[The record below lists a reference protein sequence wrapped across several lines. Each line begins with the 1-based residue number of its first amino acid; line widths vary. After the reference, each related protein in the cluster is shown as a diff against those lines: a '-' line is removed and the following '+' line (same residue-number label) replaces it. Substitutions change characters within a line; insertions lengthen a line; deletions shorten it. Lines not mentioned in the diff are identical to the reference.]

1 MSDLLSKLTPGHL
14 GRDAYIYVRQSTLTQ
29 VREHTESLER
39 QYELADRAMNL
50 GWQPRQVVIVDEDLG
65 RSGAEATA
73 REGFK
78 GLVADVGLGKV
89 GIIFGIEVSR
99 LARNNADWY
108 QLLDLCAMTDTLI
121 ADGDGLYHPADFNDR
136 LVLGLKGTMSEAELH
151 LIRHRLTAGL
161 RHKAA
166 KGELRQGV
174 PVGYCYDADGRIVMD
189 PDESVRA
196 AIASVFRLFDEV
208 GTARQVMLVMQSDG
222 LLVPRRPTASRRVTW
237 ARASYPAVHDFLTN
251 PAYAGAFVF
260 GRTRTEKRLDENG
273 RLVVRTR
280 QVPRSEWEVLIPD
293 HHAGYVSFERYEAI
307 QDELRANWHP
317 PRGEGGGP
325 AREGTALL
333 QGRLRCGRCG
343 RMMQTGY
350 SGAKGNCPR
359 YVCGRAR
366 MLYGSEGFCQS
377 LGGRRLEQRVLDE
390 VFAVLEPA
398 ALAATAKALEEAE
411 ALHAKR
417 LSAFELAVER
427 ARFEADRARRQFDA
441 VEPENRLV
449 ARTLEAAYEQ
459 ALVAQRQAEADL
471 SVQRSRQ
478 PTRLTSEELA
488 WVARAGADLRAVF
501 DAPTTTYREQKQLL
515 RAVVAEVVVTVRK
528 DDREADL
535 RIIWEGGAT
544 TEFVMT
550 LTKIGGHFRTTDED
564 TVDLV
569 RRLAA
574 RYDDATIA
582 VILARQHRRTASGLT
597 FTKTRVASL
606 RVSRQIAVFRPE
618 SVTPT
623 DDDVVVVGVGRAE
636 QILRVSRSTIYRW
649 LRDGFIAGEQLTA
662 GSPWHLRI
670 DAAMRAKVVAEVP
683 EGWVDLDRAAI
694 ALGVARQTV
703 LDRIRRGELR
713 AVHVNRGRRRGLAIE
728 IAPQGSTRLF
738 ENAPV
743 GGPNRVS
750 NGPDGT
756 MRAGKAIR
764 SGRKHQQP
772 LGSLG

>member
-108 QLLDLCAMTDTLI
+108 HLLDLCAMTDTLI

-174 PVGYCYDADGRIVMD
+174 PVGYCYDADDRIVMD

-196 AIASVFRLFDEV
+196 AIASVFRIFDEV

-237 ARASYPAVHDFLTN
+237 ARASYPSIHDFLTN
-251 PAYAGAFVF
+251 PTYAGAFVF

-273 RLVVRTR
+273 RIVVRAR

-350 SGAKGNCPR
+350 SGTKGNCPR

-377 LGGRRLEQRVLDE
+377 LGGRRLEQRVLEE

-398 ALAATAKALEEAE
+398 ALAATAKALEEAD

-449 ARTLEAAYEQ
+449 ARTLEAAFEQ

-501 DAPTTTYREQKQLL
+501 GAPTTTYRERKQLL
-515 RAVVAEVVVTVRK
+515 RAIVAEVVVTVRK

-569 RRLAA
+569 RRLAV

-606 RVSRQIAVFRPE
+606 RVSRQIAAFRPE

-636 QILRVSRSTIYRW
+636 QILGVSRATIYRW

-670 DAAMRAKVVAEVP
+670 DVAMRAKVVAEVP
-683 EGWVDLDRAAI
+683 EGWVDLDRAAD

-703 LDRIRRGELR
+703 LDRIRRGEIR

-728 IAPQGSTRLF
+728 IAPQGSVRLF
-738 ENAPV
+738 EDPTV

-756 MRAGKAIR
+756 MRAGKATR

>member
-1 MSDLLSKLTPGHL
+1 
-14 GRDAYIYVRQSTLTQ
+14 
-29 VREHTESLER
+29 
-39 QYELADRAMNL
+39 
-50 GWQPRQVVIVDEDLG
+50 
-65 RSGAEATA
+65 
-73 REGFK
+73 
-78 GLVADVGLGKV
+78 
-89 GIIFGIEVSR
+89 
-99 LARNNADWY
+99 
-108 QLLDLCAMTDTLI
+108 
-121 ADGDGLYHPADFNDR
+121 
-136 LVLGLKGTMSEAELH
+136 
-151 LIRHRLTAGL
+151 
-161 RHKAA
+161 
-166 KGELRQGV
+166 
-174 PVGYCYDADGRIVMD
+174 
-189 PDESVRA
+189 
-196 AIASVFRLFDEV
+196 
-208 GTARQVMLVMQSDG
+208 
-222 LLVPRRPTASRRVTW
+222 
-237 ARASYPAVHDFLTN
+237 
-251 PAYAGAFVF
+251 VF

-273 RLVVRTR
+273 RIVVRAR

-350 SGAKGNCPR
+350 SGTKGNCPR

-377 LGGRRLEQRVLDE
+377 LGGRRLEQRVLEE

-398 ALAATAKALEEAE
+398 ALAATAKALEEAD

-449 ARTLEAAYEQ
+449 ARTLEAAFEQ

-501 DAPTTTYREQKQLL
+501 GAPTTTYRERKQLL
-515 RAVVAEVVVTVRK
+515 RAIVAEVVVTVRK

-569 RRLAA
+569 RRLAV

-606 RVSRQIAVFRPE
+606 RVSRQIAAFRPE

-636 QILRVSRSTIYRW
+636 QILGVSRATIYRW

-670 DAAMRAKVVAEVP
+670 DVAMRAKVVAEVP
-683 EGWVDLDRAAI
+683 EGWVDLDRAAD

-703 LDRIRRGELR
+703 LDRIRRGEIR

-728 IAPQGSTRLF
+728 IAPQGSVRLF
-738 ENAPV
+738 EDPTV

-756 MRAGKAIR
+756 MRAGKATR

-772 LGSLG
+772 LGSSG